1 MRGRNWPQNTQ
12 CIKEGK
18 PRVQEPLARN
28 QIAVCIGRSGVSTTP
43 VSRVISSMRLHQ
55 TYFFLVHSLSLTSS
69 DVNFLQ
75 LSFLVHS
82 TAQSVQALLQLIH
95 CMAISYHSNP
105 YLSDSCQV
113 HGTTQ
118 HLCGICSTL
127 PLESSLSTLFY
138 HVNLYFAPHPAS
150 KAPSSK
156 SL

>member
-82 TAQSVQALLQLIH
+82 AAQMCRLLPSYSSFT
-95 CMAISYHSNP
+95 IS
-105 YLSDSCQV
+105 
-113 HGTTQ
+113 
-118 HLCGICSTL
+118 HL
-127 PLESSLSTLFY
+127 LSTWNSVY
-138 HVNLYFAPHPAS
+138 S
-150 KAPSSK
+150 KMHLSPTEEPQVYLVMLSIPSSPI
-156 SL
+156 